1 MKQASLNYRLQL
13 ILKRSLDILL
23 SFTALFFIWPV
34 ILVIV
39 ALIRLDSPGP
49 AIYRHKRIG
58 KDGKPFDLFKF
69 RSMVIGSDDSK
80 YMRYLQEL
88 IESAK
93 EGDGK
98 PYRKMDNDPRVTRV
112 GKILRQYYIDELP
125 QLWNILKG
133 EMSLVGPRPHVQ
145 YEVDHYTPDQLRRL
159 AVRPG
164 ATGLWQVEGKADC
177 SFNELLDIDLRYID
191 GWNFWLDIRIIWK
204 TAMIILHGGEGS
216 GKKLNNAPTRQEES
230 PFISPVHDTEH

>member
-1 MKQASLNYRLQL
+1 
-13 ILKRSLDILL
+13 
-23 SFTALFFIWPV
+23 
-34 ILVIV
+34 
-39 ALIRLDSPGP
+39 
-49 AIYRHKRIG
+49 
-58 KDGKPFDLFKF
+58 
-69 RSMVIGSDDSK
+69 MVIGSDDSK

-159 AVRPG
+159 AVRAG
-164 ATGLWQVEGKADC
+164 ATGRWQVAGKADC